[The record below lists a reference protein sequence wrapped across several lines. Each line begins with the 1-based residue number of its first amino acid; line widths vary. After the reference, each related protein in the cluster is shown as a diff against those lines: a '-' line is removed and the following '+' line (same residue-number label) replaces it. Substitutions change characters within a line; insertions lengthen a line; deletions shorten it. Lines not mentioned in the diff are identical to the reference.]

1 MKANNNSI
9 LRSVI
14 WIIICLTA
22 ISQGVQAQMDYEDF
36 GIKQYPFI
44 DYTQNIFAF
53 PGDSQAFERLF
64 VKYDTLLL
72 KGKGQLKIV
81 HIGGSHIQADIYTN
95 RIRQRLQTFQSGH
108 LGSRGF
114 VFPYKVAHT
123 NNPWNYKVSY
133 TGSWESYRN
142 VERND
147 GQVLGLSGISITT
160 SDTSATLQID
170 IDGRTALPYDFNK
183 IKIFCPDDAASFSL
197 VVDTP
202 AIVKQITVND
212 SLGYRLVELEN
223 HISRLNLRWEKYD
236 SLQKYFTLYGLSF
249 ENDDPGVYY
258 DAIGINGAMLT
269 SYMRCRLLPNHLE
282 AIGPDLMIISIGTN
296 DAYTRRFDVTAYKS
310 HYEALLTTIRK
321 AIPGAAI
328 LLTVPNDS
336 YLYRRYPNKN
346 TVKMKNAIFEL
357 AREWNC
363 GVWDFYSVMGGFNSS
378 ATWYAAGMMQP
389 DKVHFNKE
397 GYLIKGDLLYMAFLQ
412 AYDNHIEWENLLKQ
426 IKILHVNF

>member
-1 MKANNNSI
+1 
-9 LRSVI
+9 
-14 WIIICLTA
+14 
-22 ISQGVQAQMDYEDF
+22 MDYEDF